1 MRYFVGMKIN
11 TANIKTGM
19 RLIYNDGRAGHTS
32 AECRVMAMTAGFIIN
47 PLILTTTILTTEIL

>member
-1 MRYFVGMKIN
+1 MKIN